1 MGGERIRRRGSRRV
15 LSALAVLGSVLAT
28 TAAPAPAAVVSLG
41 PLRQAALLDSGTTTV
56 RVAVPRGTRWEVRL
70 RPLGAPRATP
80 LARRSGT
87 GPRAA
92 VTLRLTTAAAG
103 LLGACRRSR
112 VVAELRVRGRVMGR
126 RAVRRLRLDPLRC
139 AGEGRPRGAPGYR
152 AGVAVRSIAPRDGD
166 APVFLGGYGIGGGS
180 AFAAGR
186 AATGTLDDGI
196 EVRAVALEAGGRAV
210 LLADAEVQGWFAA
223 VQEGPFGLVD
233 LRREVAARSGGLL
246 DPQRVVVQANHS
258 HSGPDLLGAWGGV
271 SLAYRKLVY
280 DRTVEAALEAL
291 ERLRP
296 VTLSYGVAGAKEL
309 LNNQFEGDPQNPAVD
324 DELRVLEARAAGD
337 GRTVVTVVNFSAHT
351 TVLGSGNLLASGDWP
366 TSANLEL
373 QRRTGAPAVTLMG
386 TLGRTQPKDRGCPDA
401 AEGRARDLCAVRTY
415 GAKVADRVADARA
428 AAGPVGVR
436 PLVDGRSFLIQDLS
450 TNPPVLGL
458 NFVGAPLGA
467 QLSRSTSPPWLTG
480 TYVGTTTATLRI
492 GDVLLSAVPGEAYPQ
507 IAELVRTLTAGAKGH
522 MTMGLAGDQLG
533 YLIAPR
539 AAYPEP
545 LRRTLFNERG
555 DEISPIDNDNYLFN
569 VSLTIGER
577 VTCSLLRGAGE
588 LLDRGSAPRDAYDRC
603 AMYDDD
609 LQRPAGADVP

>member
-1 MGGERIRRRGSRRV
+1 MRLVAVVVAGV
-15 LSALAVLGSVLAT
+15 AALGVAVPAQ
-28 TAAPAPAAVVSLG
+28 AARVSLG
-41 PLRQAALLDSGTTTV
+41 PQRQAALLDTGRTAA
-56 RVAVPRGTRWEVRL
+56 RVVVPRGVRWEVRL
-70 RPLGAPRATP
+70 RALGAPRATP
-80 LARRSGT
+80 YARRTGT
-87 GPRAA
+87 GPRAG
-92 VTLRLTTAAAG
+92 VTLRLSAAAAG
-103 LLGACRRSR
+103 RLSACRRPR
-112 VVAELRVRGRVMGR
+112 LVAELRVRGRVTGR

-139 AGEGRPRGAPGYR
+139 AGVDRPRGAPGYR
-152 AGVAVRSIAPRDGD
+152 AGVGVRSIAPREGD

-186 AATGTLDDGI
+186 AAAGTLPDGI

-223 VQEGPFGLVD
+223 VQEGPFGLSD
-233 LRREVAARSGGLL
+233 LRRELAARSGGLL
-246 DPQRVVVQANHS
+246 DPQRIVVQSNHS
-258 HSGPDLLGAWGGV
+258 HSAPDLLGAWGGV

-280 DRTVEAALEAL
+280 DRTLEAALEAL
-291 ERLRP
+291 DRLRP

-309 LNNQFEGDPQNPAVD
+309 LSNQFEGDPQNPAVD
-324 DELRVLEARAAGD
+324 DELRVLEARAAQD
-337 GRTVVTVVNFSAHT
+337 GRTVATVVNFSAHA
-351 TVLGSGNLLASGDWP
+351 TVLGSGNLLASGDWT

-373 QRRTGAPAVTLMG
+373 ERRTGAPAVTLMG
-386 TLGRTQPKDRGCPDA
+386 TLGRTQPRDRGCPDA
-401 AEGRARDLCAVRTY
+401 AEGVARDLCAVRAY
-415 GAKVADRVADARA
+415 AAKVADRVGTARA

-436 PLVDGRSFLIQDLS
+436 PLVDGRSFLVQDLS

-458 NFVGAPLGA
+458 NYVGAPLGA
-467 QLSRSTSPPWLTG
+467 QLSRSISAPWLTG

-507 IAELVRTLTAGAKGH
+507 IAELVRTLTQGARGH

-577 VTCSLLRGAGE
+577 VTCSLLRGAGD
-588 LLDRGSAPRDAYDRC
+588 LLERGTAPRDAYDRC
-603 AMYDDD
+603 ASYDDD
-609 LQRPAGADVP
+609 LSRAPGADVPGAG